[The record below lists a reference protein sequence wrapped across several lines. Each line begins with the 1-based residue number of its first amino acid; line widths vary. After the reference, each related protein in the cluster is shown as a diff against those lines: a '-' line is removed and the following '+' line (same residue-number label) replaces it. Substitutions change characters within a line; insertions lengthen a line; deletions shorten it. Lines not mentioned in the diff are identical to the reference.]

1 MIIHSKLPENI
12 KRLIPAAVESLES
25 NSDILFAYL
34 FGSLAKEKLTPL
46 SDVDIAVFLKR
57 DANLLKNK
65 VDTLSILIDILH
77 TDEIDLVILNTASLP
92 LSMRIIENKKIIV
105 DKTPFFR
112 HRYESLIMRE
122 YFDFSVNESRIFRR
136 RFFNG

>member
-12 KRLIPAAVESLES
+12 KHLIPAAVESLES

-34 FGSLAKEKLTPL
+34 FGSLAKEKPTPL
-46 SDVDIAVFLKR
+46 SDVDIAIFLKR
-57 DANLLKNK
+57 DANFLENK
-65 VDTLSILIDILH
+65 VDTLSMLIDILQ
-77 TDEIDLVILNTASLP
+77 TDEIDLIILNTASLP
-92 LSMRIIENKKIIV
+92 LSMRIIGNKKVLV
-105 DKTPFFR
+105 DKAPFVR